1 MVPSLSQ
8 LPEEDVT
15 EIQDVN
21 DVVSVAT
28 SPAPNTAGLEVTTSK
43 QSLLFSSVRPIL
55 NLPPVPEIVK
65 PTAPSSTKRPHKERL
80 FPHYKSKTA
89 GSRIKSMI
97 PFRPPLLGYQNLLD
111 SDLLL
116 F

>member
-8 LPEEDVT
+8 LPDQEVP

-28 SPAPNTAGLEVTTSK
+28 SPNTGGLEVATSK
-43 QSLLFSSVRPIL
+43 QSLSSVSSVRPIL
-55 NLPPVPEIVK
+55 NLKPVPEIVK
-65 PTAPSSTKRPHKERL
+65 PTAASITPRPHKELL

-97 PFRPPLLGYQNLLD
+97 PL
-111 SDLLL
+111 
-116 F
+116 

>member
-8 LPEEDVT
+8 LPDEDVP

-28 SPAPNTAGLEVTTSK
+28 PPNTASLEVTTSK
-43 QSLLFSSVRPIL
+43 PSFSSARPIL
-55 NLPPVPEIVK
+55 NLKPVPEIVK
-65 PTAPSSTKRPHKERL
+65 PTAASITQRPHKERL

-97 PFRPPLLGYQNLLD
+97 PL
-111 SDLLL
+111 
-116 F
+116 

>member
-8 LPEEDVT
+8 LPDEDVP

-28 SPAPNTAGLEVTTSK
+28 APNTGGLEETTSK
-43 QSLLFSSVRPIL
+43 QSFSSVRPIL
-55 NLPPVPEIVK
+55 NLKPVPEIVK
-65 PTAPSSTKRPHKERL
+65 PSASSITQRPHKERL

-97 PFRPPLLGYQNLLD
+97 PL
-111 SDLLL
+111 
-116 F
+116 

>member
-8 LPEEDVT
+8 LPAEDVP
-15 EIQDVN
+15 EIQDAN
-21 DVVSVAT
+21 DAASAAT
-28 SPAPNTAGLEVTTSK
+28 SPNTDGLEVTTSK

-80 FPHYKSKTA
+80 FPHYKSQTA
-89 GSRIKSMI
+89 G
-97 PFRPPLLGYQNLLD
+97 
-111 SDLLL
+111 
-116 F
+116 

>member
-1 MVPSLSQ
+1 MVPSPSQ
-8 LPEEDVT
+8 LPAEDVA

-21 DVVSVAT
+21 DAVSAAT
-28 SPAPNTAGLEVTTSK
+28 SPNTGGLEVTTSK
-43 QSLLFSSVRPIL
+43 QSFSSVRPIL
-55 NLPPVPEIVK
+55 NLKPVPEIVK

-97 PFRPPLLGYQNLLD
+97 PL
-111 SDLLL
+111 
-116 F
+116 

>member
-8 LPEEDVT
+8 LPDEDVP

-28 SPAPNTAGLEVTTSK
+28 SISPYTGGLEVTTSK
-43 QSLLFSSVRPIL
+43 PSFSSVRPIL
-55 NLPPVPEIVK
+55 NLKPVPEIVK
-65 PTAPSSTKRPHKERL
+65 PTAASITQRPHKERL

-97 PFRPPLLGYQNLLD
+97 PL
-111 SDLLL
+111 
-116 F
+116 

>member
-1 MVPSLSQ
+1 MVPSPSQ
-8 LPEEDVT
+8 LPDEDVP

-28 SPAPNTAGLEVTTSK
+28 SPNTGGLEVTTSK

-97 PFRPPLLGYQNLLD
+97 PL
-111 SDLLL
+111 
-116 F
+116 